1 MLKSGST
8 IWNWKWSKAMKSLIT
23 TPWQITKYDGE
34 LFSDQADEIV
44 VEIPLTLRVNGDEFA
59 TIVCSPDALE
69 DLSIG
74 FLAAEGLIRSVDEI
88 EQLHVNE
95 ERGFA
100 DIELKVKKSISQD
113 NYAKRWIGSC
123 CGKSRQFYFQND
135 MRTAKTILSR
145 TQITPQQCF
154 LIMKQLFAGSTEFQK
169 TGGVHNAALCDP
181 NGVIVSRAD
190 IGRHNA
196 LDKIYGHC
204 LRHKLMMKDK
214 VIAFSGRI
222 SSEIVLKAAKMGVG
236 ILLSKSAPSDL
247 ALKLA
252 DDLKITAIGFIRG
265 GQMNVYT
272 HPQRV
277 LRE

>member
-1 MLKSGST
+1 
-8 IWNWKWSKAMKSLIT
+8 MKSLMT

-34 LFSDQADEIV
+34 QFYDQADEIV

-69 DLSIG
+69 DMTIG
-74 FLAAEGLIRSVDEI
+74 FLAAEGLIRSVDDI
-88 EQLHVNE
+88 DQLNINE

-100 DIELKVKKSISQD
+100 DVELKVKKSISQD

-123 CGKSRQFYFQND
+123 CGKSRQFYFHND
-135 MRTAKTILSR
+135 MRTAKTIQSQTR
-145 TQITPQQCF
+145 ITPEQCF
-154 LIMKQLFAGSTEFQK
+154 LLMKQLFEGSTEFQK
-169 TGGVHNAALCDP
+169 TGGVHNAALCDAS
-181 NGVIVSRAD
+181 GIIVSRAD

-196 LDKIYGHC
+196 LDKIYGHS
-204 LRHKLMMKDK
+204 LRQKLNMKDK
-214 VIAFSGRI
+214 IIAFSGRI
-222 SSEIVLKAAKMGVG
+222 SSEIVLKAAKMSVG

-277 LRE
+277 RGK